1 MIFIVFGKKGL
12 LSDYSGNGGIKKVQ
26 LKMTTIQNLLYFFS
40 RSKILK
46 ILPIIKL
53 LCLQVASP
61 SLALS
66 KDGNESL
73 TGMKQEVL
81 CDMRAAKFLLIT
93 AKLISFLFFVCN
105 KNLKWDNDFCNTS
118 KYCSCFDVFDV
129 FSQYFLLLLL
139 NHV

>member
-1 MIFIVFGKKGL
+1 
-12 LSDYSGNGGIKKVQ
+12 
-26 LKMTTIQNLLYFFS
+26 
-40 RSKILK
+40 
-46 ILPIIKL
+46 
-53 LCLQVASP
+53 LQVASP

-105 KNLKWDNDFCNTS
+105 KNLK
-118 KYCSCFDVFDV
+118 
-129 FSQYFLLLLL
+129 
-139 NHV
+139 